1 MRDYAWDA
9 DQDDRCSHTER
20 EFDEREAMRAMLALE
35 RIPWARMSRVEIE
48 AVVQDAAVH
57 GDTVLVRRAL
67 AALSR
72 RGGT

>member
-1 MRDYAWDA
+1 MSEYDWDA
-9 DQDDRCSHTER
+9 DPDERYSHTER
-20 EFDEREAMRAMLALE
+20 EAVRAALALP
-35 RIPWARMSRVEIE
+35 RVPWARMSRVEIE

>member
-1 MRDYAWDA
+1 MDNKVDVL
-9 DQDDRCSHTER
+9 QQK
-20 EFDEREAMRAMLALE
+20 
-35 RIPWARMSRVEIE
+35 RIPWARMSRAEIE

>member
-1 MRDYAWDA
+1 MSEYDWDA
-9 DQDDRCSHTER
+9 DPDERYFYTEC
-20 EFDEREAMRAMLALE
+20 EFDEREAMRAILALE
-35 RIPWARMSRVEIE
+35 RILWACMSRVEIE

>member
-1 MRDYAWDA
+1 MSEYDWDA
-9 DQDDRCSHTER
+9 DPDKRYSHTER

-35 RIPWARMSRVEIE
+35 RIPWARMSRIEIE